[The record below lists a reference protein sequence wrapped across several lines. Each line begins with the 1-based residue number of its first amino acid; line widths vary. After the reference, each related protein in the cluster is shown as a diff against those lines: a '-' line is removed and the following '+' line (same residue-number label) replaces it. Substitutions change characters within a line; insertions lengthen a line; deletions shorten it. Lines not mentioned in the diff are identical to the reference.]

1 MDLNHIDNIL
11 YVQDNIII
19 FNENQTLDE
28 SIKASKEVLGK
39 SSQLGKYSF
48 VPKSQIFEY
57 VGNLLMNHEDFLK
70 YFED

>member
-39 SSQLGKYSF
+39 SSQHGKSAF
-48 VPKSQIFEY
+48 VPKSQIFDY
-57 VGNLLMNHEDFLK
+57 VGKLLMNHEDFQK
-70 YFED
+70 YFEI